1 MAEKENLSAL
11 FDGNEIDQALIE
23 ALENDPSAQEAWKSF
38 AVTRDVMRGDAPKN
52 PNWDIAAS
60 VAAALDSEP
69 SYGLQTSDAQTV
81 DTVVAQN
88 VVPLHESQPTP
99 QTARKSMPSWLQ
111 QLTQVGMAAA
121 VSLAVIV
128 GVQQYNGGFDANTT
142 LANSQPP
149 VLQTI
154 PLGGS
159 AEPVSLSRDSMQSN
173 PSEALV
179 MEQRRR
185 VNAMFQDYE
194 LQLRL
199 NADEIIDQG
208 VMLTPDMSK

>member
-11 FDGNEIDQALIE
+11 FDGDEIDQAMID
-23 ALENDPSAQEAWKSF
+23 ALENDQSAQQAWKSF
-38 AVTRDVMRGDAPKN
+38 AVTRDVMRGEMPN
-52 PNWDIAAS
+52 PNWDIAS
-60 VAAALDSEP
+60 NVAMALEAEP
-69 SYGLQTSDAQTV
+69 AHGAHSAP
-81 DTVVAQN
+81 N
-88 VVPLHESQPTP
+88 VVPIQEAQPTP
-99 QTARKSMPSWLQ
+99 AAAKKGMPSWLQ

-128 GVQQYNGGFDANTT
+128 GVQQYNGGEQLDPVLTA
-142 LANSQPP
+142 SQPP

-154 PLGGS
+154 PLAGS
-159 AEPVSLSRDSMQSN
+159 AEPVSLSRETLQGN
-173 PSEALV
+173 PTEAQL

-199 NADEIIDQG
+199 NADEMIEQDEK
-208 VMLTPDMSK
+208 LTPEVSN

>member
-11 FDGNEIDQALIE
+11 FDGNEIDQALID
-23 ALENDPSAQEAWKSF
+23 ALENDPSSQEAWKSF

-52 PNWDIAAS
+52 PSWDIAAS
-60 VAAALDSEP
+60 VAAALDDEP
-69 SYGLQTSDAQTV
+69 SYGSQA
-81 DTVVAQN
+81 APN

-99 QTARKSMPSWLQ
+99 QAAKKSMPSWLQ

-142 LANSQPP
+142 LASAQPP

-208 VMLTPDMSK
+208 VMLTPEMSK

>member
-11 FDGNEIDQALIE
+11 FDGDEIDPRLLDE
-23 ALENDPSAQEAWKSF
+23 LESDLSAQQAWKSF
-38 AVTRDVMRGDAPKN
+38 AVTRDVMRGDAPQN
-52 PNWDIAAS
+52 PSWDIAAS
-60 VAAALDSEP
+60 VAAALENEP
-69 SYGLQTSDAQTV
+69 AHSVTPAP
-81 DTVVAQN
+81 N
-88 VVPLHESQPTP
+88 VVPMQEAQPTP
-99 QTARKSMPSWLQ
+99 QTARRSMPVWLQ

-128 GVQQYNGGFDANTT
+128 GVQQYNGGEQSDPA
-142 LANSQPP
+142 LAASQPP

-154 PLGGS
+154 PLSGS
-159 AEPVSLSRDSMQSN
+159 AEPVSLSRESLKTN
-173 PSEALV
+173 TPNEAEL

-199 NADEIIDQG
+199 NADEMNHNNELPAETSVKD
-208 VMLTPDMSK
+208 

>member
-11 FDGNEIDQALIE
+11 FDGNEIDQALID
-23 ALENDPSAQEAWKSF
+23 ALENDPSSQEAWKSF

-52 PNWDIAAS
+52 PSWDIAAS
-60 VAAALDSEP
+60 VAAALDNEP
-69 SYGLQTSDAQTV
+69 TYGLQTAASQPD
-81 DTVVAQN
+81 
-88 VVPLHESQPTP
+88 VVPLRESQPTP
-99 QTARKSMPSWLQ
+99 KVARSSMPSWLQ

-121 VSLAVIV
+121 VSLVVIV

-142 LANSQPP
+142 FASSQPP

-154 PLGGS
+154 PLSGS
-159 AEPVSLSRDSMQSN
+159 AEPVSLSRNSVQGN
-173 PSEALV
+173 PSEALL

-199 NADEIIDQG
+199 NADEIDQG
-208 VMLTPDMSK
+208 VLLSPDMSK

>member
-11 FDGNEIDQALIE
+11 FDGDEIDQALIDV
-23 ALENDPSAQEAWKSF
+23 LENDQSAQQAWKSF
-38 AVTRDVMRGDAPKN
+38 AVTRDVMRGDAPSHTG
-52 PNWDIAAS
+52 WDIAS
-60 VAAALDSEP
+60 RVALALEDEP
-69 SYGLQTSDAQTV
+69 AHSPQSIP
-81 DTVVAQN
+81 N
-88 VVPLHESQPTP
+88 VVPMQASQPVP
-99 QTARKSMPSWLQ
+99 QVARRGLPSWLQ

-128 GVQQYNGGFDANTT
+128 GVQQYNGGEQADPV
-142 LANSQPP
+142 LAGSQPP

-154 PLGGS
+154 PLSGS
-159 AEPVSLSRDSMQSN
+159 AEPVSLSRESLQGD
-173 PSEALV
+173 PTEAKL

-199 NADEIIDQG
+199 NADEMMERDEKLSPE
-208 VMLTPDMSK
+208 VSKQD

>member
-11 FDGNEIDQALIE
+11 FDGDEIDQAMID
-23 ALENDPSAQEAWKSF
+23 ALENDQSAQQTWKSF
-38 AVTRDVMRGDAPKN
+38 AVTRDVMRGETPN
-52 PNWDIAAS
+52 PSWDIAS
-60 VAAALDSEP
+60 NVAMALEAEP
-69 SYGLQTSDAQTV
+69 AHGAHSAP
-81 DTVVAQN
+81 N
-88 VVPLHESQPTP
+88 VVPIQEAQPTP
-99 QTARKSMPSWLQ
+99 AAAKKGMPSWLQ

-128 GVQQYNGGFDANTT
+128 GVQQYNGGEQLDPV
-142 LANSQPP
+142 LAASQPP

-154 PLGGS
+154 PLAGS
-159 AEPVSLSRDSMQSN
+159 AEPVSLSRETLQGN
-173 PSEALV
+173 PTEAQL

-199 NADEIIDQG
+199 NADEMIEQDEK
-208 VMLTPDMSK
+208 LTPEVSN